1 VDSAAT
7 PESRAAAGAV
17 ILISMGAVVPFD
29 DDIDRLLAS
38 VQPDD
43 SPLVVRRFNSLGRAT
58 AWRSTCMGDELDEM
72 EEDDG

>member
-1 VDSAAT
+1 
-7 PESRAAAGAV
+7 
-17 ILISMGAVVPFD
+17 MGAVVPFD